1 MFTGL
6 IEEIALIKNFHKT
19 GTFYTLS
26 IESNIT
32 QELKIGQSVSISG
45 ACLTVTR
52 KDSKIFDVQLMQET
66 YIRTWFNKNLR
77 AGTRVNL
84 ERAIKLT
91 DRLDGHLV
99 LGHVDGIA
107 TLKEIKG
114 NQTREAVFIPED
126 RNLLR
131 GIVEKGSVC
140 IDGVSLTVINA
151 GDSSFSVG
159 LIPETLKATTLG
171 SLKSGSIINLETDIL
186 GKYIERLINFDSRN
200 NKPGN
205 YLTSLL
211 EL

>member
-26 IESNIT
+26 IESGLA

-66 YIRTWFNKNLR
+66 FKRTWFSKNLR

-84 ERAIKLT
+84 ERAMKLT

-99 LGHVDGIA
+99 LGHVDGVA
-107 TLKEIKG
+107 TLKEIRG
-114 NQTREAVFIPED
+114 NETREAVFIPED
-126 RNLLR
+126 KNLLR

-171 SLKSGSIINLETDIL
+171 ELKAGSIINLETDIL
-186 GKYIERLINFDSRN
+186 GKYIERLTSFDSKN
-200 NKPGN
+200 NRAGD

-211 EL
+211 SL